1 MLDESR
7 IIFISFEQG
16 CGGHKLGR
24 VLSCLPDVY
33 WYSHKDNGTNPWNV
47 YFKNS
52 DIRQRHISR
61 YHFDRLV
68 PNGYLPPIHDYVK
81 DFIPDEEHYYTRFFY
96 PRFEKMGGHA
106 IIKKNRIIICTHELP
121 EKLLKRFPNAK
132 VLNLIDDEYTT
143 GERYLRTTAVFPGF
157 LKMKWLG
164 GENTEYGKKL
174 RTIAKEIGSDFTI
187 RDIWSWDKY
196 KLKFNDK
203 HHIEYSMHIHDIIR
217 MNMWKRRYLPSR
229 YINSSNIYEIDKNY
243 VNYKGIKRFLNDR

>member
-33 WYSHKDNGTNPWNV
+33 WYSHKDNGANPWNV

-68 PNGYLPPIHDYVK
+68 PNGSLPPIHDYVK

-96 PRFEKMGGHA
+96 PRFEKMGGNM

-132 VLNLIDDEYTT
+132 VLNLIDDEYKT
-143 GERYLRTTAVFPGF
+143 GERYLHTTAVFPGF
-157 LKMKWLG
+157 LKMKWLD

-174 RTIAKEIGSDFTI
+174 RTIAKEIGPDFTI
-187 RDIWSWDKY
+187 RDIWAWDKY

-203 HHIEYSMHIHDIIR
+203 HHIEYSMNIHDIIR
-217 MNMWKRRYLPSR
+217 INMRKRRHLPPH
-229 YINSSNIYEIDKNY
+229 YKNLSNIYEIDKNNI
-243 VNYKGIKRFLNDR
+243 NYKGIKRFLNDR